1 MLQYDDW
8 SSLLIASV
16 IKTLQELGG
25 STWGYV
31 IQENWGFVYDL
42 EAAIENM
49 ADSSIQVL
57 QRTVDDSGIK
67 ISATVGAD
75 ITELTEVTQLVCNL
89 LTPVGELLLV
99 FLAIYDEEALRY
111 WFVIG
116 TPSHGHIGEIR
127 IERDSIPQIELPK
140 LN

>member
-89 LTPVGELLLV
+89 LTPVGERTGL
-99 FLAIYDEEALRY
+99 
-111 WFVIG
+111 
-116 TPSHGHIGEIR
+116 
-127 IERDSIPQIELPK
+127 
-140 LN
+140 